1 MTLQVAVL
9 GATGGQGS
17 AVVRALRRAG
27 YRVRAVV
34 RDPHSPRARALAA
47 GRVDVTAGNLADASS
62 LAAAFAGMDA
72 AFAVTTP
79 FEEGPQAEVQQG
91 RAIVQAAVE
100 SQLPH
105 LVLASVASADQSTGI
120 PHFESKHQIEELLVR
135 EGPPATVV
143 APTYFF
149 DNLLG
154 DLQTVASG
162 LLELP
167 LPPERPL
174 QQLARDDLGALVAAV
189 IADRPGHLGRRIEV
203 ASDDPTPLQMAT
215 TLEQLFGRPVQAVE
229 VPLSLVRES
238 NADMGAMWSYLQGPG
253 YRVDIPALHRS
264 YPDIPWTTFAD
275 WASTVAKELSPE

>member
-17 AVVRALRRAG
+17 AVVRALHRAG
-27 YRVRAVV
+27 YGVRAVV
-34 RDPHSPRARALAA
+34 RDPRSPRARALAA
-47 GRVDVTAGNLADASS
+47 QRVDVTAGNLADASS
-62 LAAAFAGMDA
+62 LAAAFAGVDA

-91 RAIVQAAVE
+91 QAIVQAAVE
-100 SQLPH
+100 SHLPH

-120 PHFESKHQIEELLVR
+120 PHFESKRQIEELLVR

-174 QQLARDDLGALVAAV
+174 QQLSRDDLGALVAAV
-189 IADRPGHLGRRIEV
+189 IADGPGHLGRRIEV

-275 WASTVAKELSPE
+275 WVGTLAKEVL